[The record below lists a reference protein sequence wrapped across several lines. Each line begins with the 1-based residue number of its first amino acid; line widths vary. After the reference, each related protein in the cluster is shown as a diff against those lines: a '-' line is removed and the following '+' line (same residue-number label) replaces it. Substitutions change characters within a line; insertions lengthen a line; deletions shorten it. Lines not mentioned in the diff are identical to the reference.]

1 MSSVLWWFV
10 SRPAIG
16 LLKYFELPSPV
27 DNNTLLIA
35 RGYSMIL
42 HPPTRCQRTT
52 TSRLYPP
59 STPTTSSPIQSFAM
73 GVVPTETTGSQR
85 ANHRSADAIVVGAG
99 IFGTAIAIALA
110 RQNRSVFLLER
121 SLKEPDRIVG
131 ELLQPGGV
139 KALESLGL
147 ASCLDDIDS
156 VPVRGYEVFYH
167 DQAVNIPYPADNP
180 SEHIPH
186 PQRPEGR
193 CFHHGRFV
201 RKLREA
207 AAKEPNIQLVETL
220 VTSLVMTEDADQ
232 VLGVQC
238 STKGG
243 SDCFFAPLSI
253 VADGYKSQFRSRASR
268 KVESRSKFWALEL
281 QDAVLPSP
289 GFGHV
294 LLGNFSPVLLYQIGS
309 RETRALFNVPEGHEY
324 AKSTQ
329 GVARYIKNEVLPSAP
344 ASIQPSLAASLE
356 KGRLRCMPNSF
367 LPASKNRTP
376 GVLVA
381 GDALNMRHPLTGGG
395 MTVALNDVVLLSELL
410 HPSQTPDFEDVA
422 HVLHQLS
429 VFHWRRKRHT
439 FVINILAQA
448 LYSLFAADSY
458 YLSVLRQGCF
468 EYFKRGGI
476 CVEDPASLLGGLAK
490 KPLLLVYHFFAVA
503 FCSIWYLFLSRPLV
517 LLPLTLVDSVVVFI
531 MACWVLFPYI
541 AMELAG

>member
-1 MSSVLWWFV
+1 MFWTASSRSYAILGAIDH
-10 SRPAIG
+10 RP
-16 LLKYFELPSPV
+16 
-27 DNNTLLIA
+27 
-35 RGYSMIL
+35 IL
-42 HPPTRCQRTT
+42 Q
-52 TSRLYPP
+52 
-59 STPTTSSPIQSFAM
+59 TTSSPLQSFVMSAAQ
-73 GVVPTETTGSQR
+73 TEPAESQC
-85 ANHRSADAIVVGAG
+85 ANHRHADVIVVGAG

-139 KALESLGL
+139 KALERLGL
-147 ASCLDDIDS
+147 ESCLDDIDS
-156 VPVRGYEVFYH
+156 ISVRGYEVHYH
-167 DQAVNIPYPADNP
+167 DQAVNIPYPADTP
-180 SEHIPH
+180 SERTPH

-193 CFHHGRFV
+193 SFHHGRFV

-220 VTSLVMTEDADQ
+220 VTSLVTTEDTNQ
-232 VLGVQC
+232 VLGVKS
-238 STKGG
+238 STKGAL
-243 SDCFFAPLSI
+243 DYFFAPLSI
-253 VADGYKSQFRSRASR
+253 VADGYNSQFRDKASR

-294 LLGNFSPVLLYQIGS
+294 LLGDFSPVLLYQIGS

-329 GVARYIKNEVLPSAP
+329 SVKRYIENEVLPNAP

-410 HPSQTPDFEDVA
+410 HPSQIPDLDDVA
-422 HVLHQLS
+422 RVLQQLNI
-429 VFHWRRKRHT
+429 FHWRRKRHT
-439 FVINILAQA
+439 FVINVLAQA
-448 LYSLFAADSY
+448 LYSLFAADGY

-468 EYFKRGGI
+468 EYFNRGGVCI
-476 CVEDPASLLGGLAK
+476 DAPASLLGGLAK
-490 KPLLLVYHFFAVA
+490 KPLLLVYHFFVVA
-503 FCSIWYLFLSRPLV
+503 FCSIWHLVLSRPLV
-517 LLPLTLVDSVVVFI
+517 LLPLTLVDSVVVLI

-541 AMELAG
+541 FMELAG